1 MGLTRT
7 ARPLAAVLLALALFA
22 PTASADDPIVWRT
35 DYAAARKEAAEK
47 KRPLLILVCNADCVY
62 CRKMEAGTFAHPDTV
77 KLLGGRFIP
86 VKLDAAR
93 DAAFV
98 RGMGITVFP
107 TTVIAGHD
115 GKVYAFL
122 GGYLDG
128 GPFRENANKALA
140 LITPA
145 PVAELAVV
153 AATKPAVTTV
163 AAERQRND
171 TDALSAATADLDERT
186 ATAYLK
192 LADAWAKQGKPTE
205 AAECY
210 AKAARAAP
218 TGKTAGIAQSK
229 LAALGK

>member
-47 KRPLLILVCNADCVY
+47 KRPLLILVCSADCVY

-140 LITPA
+140 LLTPA
-145 PVAELAVV
+145 SVAELA
-153 AATKPAVTTV
+153 AVTPV
-163 AAERQRND
+163 AAERND
-171 TDALSAATADLDERT
+171 VDALSAATADLDERT
-186 ATAYLK
+186 ATEHLE

-205 AAECY
+205 AGECY

-218 TGKTAGIAQSK
+218 HGKSAGIAQSK

>member
-153 AATKPAVTTV
+153 AA
-163 AAERQRND
+163 RQRND

>member
-47 KRPLLILVCNADCVY
+47 KRPLLILVCSADCVY

-115 GKVYAFL
+115 GTVYAFL

-153 AATKPAVTTV
+153 AA
-163 AAERQRND
+163 RQRND

>member
-153 AATKPAVTTV
+153 V
-163 AAERQRND
+163 AERPRSEIE
-171 TDALSAATADLDERT
+171 ALSTATLELDERT
-186 ATAYLK
+186 ATEYLK
-192 LADAWAKQGKPTE
+192 LADAWAKQGKPAE

-218 TGKTAGIAQSK
+218 KGKSAGIAQSK

>member
-1 MGLTRT
+1 MGLTRMV
-7 ARPLAAVLLALALFA
+7 RPLAAVLLALALFA
-22 PTASADDPIVWRT
+22 PTAPAADPVVWRT

-47 KRPLLILVCNADCVY
+47 KGPLLILVCSADCVY
-62 CRKMEAGTFAHPDTV
+62 CRKMEAGTFAHADTV
-77 KLLGGRFIP
+77 KLLGEQFIP

-93 DAAFV
+93 DAEFV

-140 LITPA
+140 LIAPA
-145 PVAELAVV
+145 PKAELAV
-153 AATKPAVTTV
+153 AAG
-163 AAERQRND
+163 ERPRSEIE
-171 TDALSAATADLDERT
+171 ALSAATADLDERT

-218 TGKTAGIAQSK
+218 HGKTAGIAQSR
-229 LAALGK
+229 LTTLGK